1 MEAVQVG
8 HVDTLVL
15 RQGAGWESKVQQ
27 LLPIF
32 ILYAPF
38 QQTLAETDMYSPLHL
53 WVDFMY
59 DGIIETAYMLYHTL
73 WYWSVVV
80 VGSRWTG
87 SKHT

>member
-15 RQGAGWESKVQQ
+15 RQGAGRESKVQQ

-53 WVDFMY
+53 WVDFMH

-80 VGSRWTG
+80 VIVGIR
-87 SKHT
+87 